1 MGRPINNSNFGA
13 APGKISIRFHNG
25 TAEATGHIVKQVG
38 ASKYLVTADG
48 VNMFTVDLVNSTD
61 QATALVA
68 GQATIKITD
77 AANVVRYVT
86 KLMSASCYTTD
97 GSTLSWTLGAANVNQ
112 AALDVVAAPPPAA
125 TGITRSPATMALTVG
140 DTSQITASV
149 VPAGA
154 DQTVTYTSDDVAVA
168 SVSSSGLVTALVAGT
183 VAITIST
190 SNAITAL
197 VSVTVADPVVPE
209 EPVDEPA

>member
-25 TAEATGHIVKQVG
+25 TAVVTGHIVKQVG
-38 ASKYLVTADG
+38 AAKYLVTADD
-48 VNMFTVDLVNSTD
+48 VNMFTVDLVNSTE

-68 GQATIKITD
+68 GQATIHITD
-77 AANVVRYVT
+77 ASSVVRYVT

-97 GSTLSWTLGAANVNQ
+97 GSTLSWTLGMPNATQ
-112 AALDVVAAPPPAA
+112 AAIEVVLPPPPAP
-125 TGITRSPATMALTVG
+125 TGITRSPATMSLTVG
-140 DTSQITASV
+140 DTRQITASV

-154 DQTVTYTSDDVAVA
+154 DQTVTYASADATKA

-183 VAITIST
+183 VDITIMT

-209 EPVDEPA
+209 EPVEPA